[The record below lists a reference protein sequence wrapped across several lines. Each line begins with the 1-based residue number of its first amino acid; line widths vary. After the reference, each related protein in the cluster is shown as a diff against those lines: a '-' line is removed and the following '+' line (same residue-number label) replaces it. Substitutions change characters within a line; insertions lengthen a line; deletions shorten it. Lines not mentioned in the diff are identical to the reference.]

1 MTRSNSISLLSI
13 VMDVSTKKV
22 PKTLGKMIFAI
33 MFLISRV
40 LLCQLNDPFYFNILF
55 LFPGFNTLFYFWGFL
70 WFLLYFGV
78 YFCFRVSFP
87 SVLHLVSI
95 ICIKDFPWNI
105 LILGSRLRIGP
116 SEELD
121 QKLWVLEITD
131 NNFEYMTG
139 DYRQQASQQVM
150 CMDFSR
156 GGWGGVRG
164 REGEC
169 QLSNLRSFFLVWSE
183 FPKKSLPVPSLEGL
197 VPSAQ
202 GSWAGNRAKLLVEC
216 LQLWTLPVLT
226 ASAALS
232 LKDET

>member
-116 SEELD
+116 SKELD

-156 GGWGGVRG
+156 GGEGVYGAG
-164 REGEC
+164 RVSANSVTLG
-169 QLSNLRSFFLVWSE
+169 LS
-183 FPKKSLPVPSLEGL
+183 
-197 VPSAQ
+197 
-202 GSWAGNRAKLLVEC
+202 SWFDQSSQRRVF
-216 LQLWTLPVLT
+216 Q
-226 ASAALS
+226 
-232 LKDET
+232 